1 MQWSEIDF
9 ESRWWT
15 IPADKSKNHLAHR
28 VPLSAAAVRVLT
40 AVRENNLKK
49 KRIAKSPWVFPS
61 PRGNDHIREMQKA
74 VQRIRRYLFE
84 ERGMPRAQTSIRGYW
99 KHGRTGDSG
108 DDA

>member
-61 PRGNDHIREMQKA
+61 PRGNDHIREMQKGGA
-74 VQRIRRYLFE
+74 AHSPDGGSRFSS
-84 ERGMPRAQTSIRGYW
+84 P
-99 KHGRTGDSG
+99 
-108 DDA
+108 